1 MQREQLEN
9 NQPDTRETMGDGLAF
24 IIFEEIDE
32 EQAVKELDHQV
43 DRRLHGTSN

>member
-1 MQREQLEN
+1 MLKERISN
-9 NQPDTRETMGDGLAF
+9 DTSNTRETKGDGLAF

>member
-1 MQREQLEN
+1 MQTKQLEN

-43 DRRLHGTSN
+43 DRRLHGTNN